1 VEATLVKPILLR
13 IVLCVFA
20 AAMSL
25 TAKAADYPTRPV
37 RVIVGLT
44 AGSGVD
50 VMARIVG
57 QKLAE
62 ATGQPFIIE
71 NRPGAGSNIATRFAA
86 QAAPDGYTLF
96 VATVANAINA
106 TLYKDL
112 QFDVLRDFSPVI
124 LAATAPNL
132 LIVNPQVPAKT
143 VKEFIELAKKQ
154 PGKLTI
160 GSSGIGTSPQMT
172 GELFRR
178 RAGIDIVPVPYK
190 GGPEATTALLG
201 GQIDCLF
208 AITSTALPHIEAGRL
223 RPLAVTSRS
232 RSPLLPKVPTV
243 SESGL
248 PGFEAVT
255 WFGFTV
261 PTGTPR
267 NIIDRLNVEV
277 GKVLA
282 MPDVKQKLALQGID
296 VAGGTPEQ
304 FAAYMRDEFVKW
316 GRLVKESGATV
327 N

>member
-1 VEATLVKPILLR
+1 MLQLKPRLATPWSHAEIFERANSHIGRLR
-13 IVLCVFA
+13 RRRHGPHRR
-20 AAMSL
+20 
-25 TAKAADYPTRPV
+25 TKTR
-37 RVIVGLT
+37 R
-44 AGSGVD
+44 
-50 VMARIVG
+50 
-57 QKLAE
+57 

-86 QAAPDGYTLF
+86 QTAPDGYTLF

-132 LIVNPQVPAKT
+132 LIVNPQVPAET
-143 VKEFIELAKKQ
+143 VNEFIELAKKQ

-208 AITSTALPHIEAGRL
+208 AITWTALPHIEAGRL
-223 RPLAVTSRS
+223 RALAVTSRS
-232 RSPLLPKVPTV
+232 RSPCC
-243 SESGL
+243 
-248 PGFEAVT
+248 
-255 WFGFTV
+255 
-261 PTGTPR
+261 R
-267 NIIDRLNVEV
+267 RCRRL
-277 GKVLA
+277 A
-282 MPDVKQKLALQGID
+282 SPACPDSK
-296 VAGGTPEQ
+296 P
-304 FAAYMRDEFVKW
+304 
-316 GRLVKESGATV
+316 
-327 N
+327 

>member
-1 VEATLVKPILLR
+1 MKRLLLCT
-13 IVLCVFA
+13 VLCLFVA
-20 AAMSL
+20 AVSL
-25 TAKAADYPTRPV
+25 TANADDYPNRPV

-62 ATGQPFIIE
+62 ATGEPFIIE

-106 TLYKDL
+106 TLYKNL

-132 LIVNPQVPAKT
+132 LIVNPKVQAKT
-143 VKEFIELAKKQ
+143 VGEFIELAKKQ

-178 RAGIDIVPVPYK
+178 RAGIDIVPVPFK

-208 AITSTALPHIEAGRL
+208 AITSTALPHVEAGRL
-223 RPLAVTSRS
+223 HALAVTSRA
-232 RSPLLPKVPTV
+232 RSPLLPNVPTV

-261 PTGTPR
+261 PSGTPR
-267 NIIDRLNVEV
+267 NIIDWLNVEI
-277 GKVLA
+277 GKVLT
-282 MPDVKQKLALQGID
+282 MPDVRQKLALQGID
-296 VAGGTPEQ
+296 ISGGTPEQ
-304 FAAYMRDEFVKW
+304 FGAYMEDEFTKW

-327 N
+327 D

>member
-1 VEATLVKPILLR
+1 MS
-13 IVLCVFA
+13 FA
-20 AAMSL
+20 AV
-25 TAKAADYPTRPV
+25 AADYPTRPV

-44 AGSGVD
+44 TGSGVD
-50 VMARIVG
+50 VMARVVG

-62 ATGQPFIIE
+62 ATGQPFIVE

-86 QAAPDGYTLF
+86 AAAPDGYTVF

-106 TLYKDL
+106 TLYQKL

-124 LAATAPNL
+124 LAGTAPNV
-132 LIVNPQVPAKT
+132 LIVNPSVPAKT
-143 VKEFIELAKKQ
+143 VKELIELAKAQ
-154 PGKLTI
+154 PGKLTM
-160 GSSGIGTSPQMT
+160 GSSGTGTSPQMT

-178 RAGIDIVPVPYK
+178 RAEIDIVHVLYK

-223 RPLAVTSRS
+223 RALAVTSRE
-232 RSPLLPKVPTV
+232 RTALLPQVPTV

-267 NIIDRLNVEV
+267 DIVDRLNTEI
-277 GKVLA
+277 GKALA
-282 MPDVKQKLALQGID
+282 MPELKKQLALQGID
-296 VAGGTPEQ
+296 VGGGTPEQ
-304 FAAYMRDEFVKW
+304 FGVYMRDEFAKW
-316 GRLVKESGATV
+316 GRLVKESGMTAD
-327 N
+327 

>member
-1 VEATLVKPILLR
+1 MRPILLR
-13 IVLCVFA
+13 AVLCLCA
-20 AAMSL
+20 AAMSF
-25 TAKAADYPTRPV
+25 AAVAADYPTRPV

-50 VMARIVG
+50 VMARVVG

-62 ATGQPFIIE
+62 ATGQPFIVE

-86 QAAPDGYTLF
+86 AAAPDGYTVF

-106 TLYKDL
+106 TLYQKL

-124 LAATAPNL
+124 LAGTAPNV
-132 LIVNPQVPAKT
+132 LIVNPSVPAKT
-143 VKEFIELAKKQ
+143 VNELIELAKAQ
-154 PGKLTI
+154 PGKLTM
-160 GSSGIGTSPQMT
+160 GSSGTGTSPQMT

-178 RAGIDIVPVPYK
+178 RAEIDIVHVPYK

-223 RPLAVTSRS
+223 RALAVTSRE
-232 RSPLLPKVPTV
+232 RTALLPQVPTV

-255 WFGFTV
+255 WFGFAV

-267 NIIDRLNVEV
+267 DIVDRLNTEI
-277 GKVLA
+277 GKALA
-282 MPDVKQKLALQGID
+282 MPELKKQLALQGID
-296 VAGGTPEQ
+296 VGGGTPEQ
-304 FAAYMRDEFVKW
+304 FGVYMRDEFAKW
-316 GRLVKESGATV
+316 GRLVKESGMTAD
-327 N
+327 

>member
-1 VEATLVKPILLR
+1 MRVILLR
-13 IVLCVFA
+13 AVLCLCAIATSFA
-20 AAMSL
+20 AA
-25 TAKAADYPTRPV
+25 AADYPNRPV

-50 VMARIVG
+50 VMARVVS

-62 ATGQPFIIE
+62 ATGQPFVVE

-86 QAAPDGYTLF
+86 TQIPDGYTLF

-106 TLYKDL
+106 TLYQKL

-124 LAATAPNL
+124 LAGTAPNI
-132 LIVNPQVPAKT
+132 LIVNPSVPAKT
-143 VKEFIELAKKQ
+143 VKELIALARAQ
-154 PGKLTI
+154 PGKLTM
-160 GSSGIGTSPQMT
+160 GSSGTGTSPQMT

-178 RAGIDIVPVPYK
+178 RADINIVHVPYK

-201 GQIDCLF
+201 GQIDTLF

-223 RPLAVTSRS
+223 RALAVTSRE
-232 RSPLLPKVPTV
+232 RSTLLPQVPTV

-267 NIIDRLNVEV
+267 DIVDRLNSEI

-282 MPDVKQKLALQGID
+282 MPDVKKHLALHGID
-296 VAGGTPEQ
+296 VGGGTSEQ
-304 FAAYMRDEFVKW
+304 FGAYMRDEFAKW
-316 GRLVKESGATV
+316 GALVKETGMTAD
-327 N
+327 

>member
-1 VEATLVKPILLR
+1 MRPILLR
-13 IVLCVFA
+13 AVLCLCA
-20 AAMSL
+20 AAMSF
-25 TAKAADYPTRPV
+25 AAVAADYPTRPV

-44 AGSGVD
+44 TGSGVD
-50 VMARIVG
+50 VMARVVG

-62 ATGQPFIIE
+62 ATGQPFIVE

-86 QAAPDGYTLF
+86 AAAPDGYTVF

-106 TLYKDL
+106 TLYQKL

-124 LAATAPNL
+124 LAGTAPNV
-132 LIVNPQVPAKT
+132 LIVNPSVPAKT
-143 VKEFIELAKKQ
+143 VNELIELAKAQ
-154 PGKLTI
+154 PGKLTM
-160 GSSGIGTSPQMT
+160 GSSGTGTSPQMT

-178 RAGIDIVPVPYK
+178 RAEIDIVHVPYK

-223 RPLAVTSRS
+223 RALAVTSRE
-232 RSPLLPKVPTV
+232 RTALLPQVPTV

-267 NIIDRLNVEV
+267 DIVDRLNTEI
-277 GKVLA
+277 GKALA
-282 MPDVKQKLALQGID
+282 MPELKKQLALQGID
-296 VAGGTPEQ
+296 VGGGTPEQ
-304 FAAYMRDEFVKW
+304 FGVYMRDEFAKW
-316 GRLVKESGATV
+316 GRLVKESGMTAD
-327 N
+327 

>member
-1 VEATLVKPILLR
+1 MKRALLCT
-13 IVLCVFA
+13 VLCVFIA
-20 AAMSL
+20 AASL
-25 TAKAADYPTRPV
+25 TANAVDYPIRPV

-132 LIVNPQVPAKT
+132 LIVNPKVQVKT
-143 VKEFIELAKKQ
+143 VEEFIELAKKQ

-178 RAGIDIVPVPYK
+178 RAGIDIVPVPFK

-223 RPLAVTSRS
+223 RALAVTSRA
-232 RSPLLPKVPTV
+232 RSPLLPNVPTV

-261 PTGTPR
+261 PSGTPR
-267 NIIDRLNVEV
+267 NIIDWLNVEI
-277 GKVLA
+277 GKVLT

-296 VAGGTPEQ
+296 ISGGTPDQ
-304 FAAYMRDEFVKW
+304 FGVYMQDEFAKW
-316 GRLVKESGATV
+316 GRLVKESGAAV
-327 N
+327 D